1 MNKIIKMV
9 VVAAGVGVMLGL
21 AGCGNEESQYENLLR
36 EASKIA
42 NDGKVNEKDVAALM
56 ETYRASTPEQKKEVL
71 EQTKKDMD
79 ELKKMAGAL
88 KSK

>member
-9 VVAAGVGVMLGL
+9 VVAAGVGVMLGF
-21 AGCGNEESQYENLLR
+21 AGCGNEEIQYENLLR
-36 EASKIA
+36 EASKIT

-56 ETYRASTPEQKKEVL
+56 ETYRARTPEQKKEVL